1 LHNSEIYE
9 IIKTYRFGYAV
20 AIVEIGFDC
29 LRRYL
34 QGPPGRRACT
44 DFGRVWSTAAS
55 SSTAQPSG
63 TKRLN
68 FCPYC
73 AIIANNKVEKVRAIN
88 IYHVISKRCKMS
100 TQSLPAPSLRTG
112 HSLPAVRWVRR
123 VRQVVN
129 YLIYQALWLIMP
141 AISVAEPS
149 FLPALREEPGA
160 SALNSGETGA
170 PPIARRLSVGD
181 LVFSGLRALGRPGS
195 APSWLCSRCSMAFS
209 EQSSASASRRWRLD
223 AIDQARTLMDGFLGD
238 RVASKVRSRRRCTGS
253 PQSHLLSHGFRAVR

>member
-1 LHNSEIYE
+1 VLFY
-9 IIKTYRFGYAV
+9 
-20 AIVEIGFDC
+20 
-29 LRRYL
+29 
-34 QGPPGRRACT
+34 Q
-44 DFGRVWSTAAS
+44 
-55 SSTAQPSG
+55 
-63 TKRLN
+63 
-68 FCPYC
+68 
-73 AIIANNKVEKVRAIN
+73 NNKVLKCAIS
-88 IYHVISKRCKMS
+88 IYHAISKWCKMS

-112 HSLPAVRWVRR
+112 DVLPAVRRMSR
-123 VRQVVN
+123 VVN
-129 YLIYQALWLIMP
+129 YLIYQTLWLILP
-141 AISVAEPS
+141 AISGSKPS

-160 SALNSGETGA
+160 SALNSGETRA

-195 APSWLCSRCSMAFS
+195 VPSWLCSRCSMAFS